1 MQTVCRAT
9 PAGLGSSRS
18 RHRAAGCEHGAR
30 LSGMRPSTDPHA
42 RRRSERPLRSMRT
55 LFRELR
61 SDAL

>member
-1 MQTVCRAT
+1 MHTICRAT

-30 LSGMRPSTDPHA
+30 LSGARASADPHA
-42 RRRSERPLRSMRT
+42 RWRSERPLRSTRT